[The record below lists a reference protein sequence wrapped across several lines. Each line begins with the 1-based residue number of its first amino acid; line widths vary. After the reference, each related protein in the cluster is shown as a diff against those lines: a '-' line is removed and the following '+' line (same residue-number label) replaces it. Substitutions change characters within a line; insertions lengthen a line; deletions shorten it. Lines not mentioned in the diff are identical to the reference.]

1 MKTKIKERFFA
12 FVAWS
17 EKYVETD
24 MLYAVKGSFWIIFG
38 KVGLFLISLA
48 KMFVFGRYAEQEVYG
63 VYAFILSMSAM
74 LSIFSLPGVNT
85 SLIKAIAKKKDGTL
99 DLAIKERFKFS
110 LLGSLASLMIAGWY
124 IYNANQ
130 ALALAFLVVAFF
142 LPFQYVFPIFLSFWN
157 GRKDFK
163 RSSKYELLSAIL
175 VAAVTIPVIIYTNN
189 PILIIV
195 ALFGSQSF
203 LDGLLLL
210 RTRKEKENEE
220 VLEETIGFGKNLTM
234 MLVISSFVGQIDKII
249 LWKFFGPAQL
259 AIYSFAQL
267 PIQKVEGAMPIGSLA
282 LPKIGERNFQEI
294 KVGIMKKF
302 KKLFLISIPLFLAA
316 FLSAPFLYKILFP
329 QYIES
334 VPYFQAFSFILLLS
348 PFTLL
353 SASLISEM
361 RKKDLYIIQTATPF
375 FKIALFLALIPF
387 FQIWGVVL
395 AAVISQLFNGI
406 LTFYFFK
413 KL

>member
-1 MKTKIKERFFA
+1 
-12 FVAWS
+12 
-17 EKYVETD
+17 
-24 MLYAVKGSFWIIFG
+24 
-38 KVGLFLISLA
+38 
-48 KMFVFGRYAEQEVYG
+48 
-63 VYAFILSMSAM
+63 MSAM

>member
-1 MKTKIKERFFA
+1 MKTKIKERFLN
-12 FVAWS
+12 FVIWS

-38 KVGLFLISLA
+38 KVGLFLISFA

-85 SLIKAIAKKKDGTL
+85 SLIKAIAKKKDGTF
-99 DLAIKERFKFS
+99 DTAIKERFKFS

-130 ALALAFLVVAFF
+130 SLALAFLVVAFF

-157 GRKDFK
+157 GRKDFEK
-163 RSSKYELLSAIL
+163 RSKYELLSAIL

-189 PILIIV
+189 PILIIIV
-195 ALFGSQSF
+195 LFGSQSF
-203 LDGLLLL
+203 FDGLLLL
-210 RTRKEKENEE
+210 RTRKEKKNGE
-220 VLEETIGFGKNLTM
+220 VLEETIGFGKNLT
-234 MLVISSFVGQIDKII
+234 VIGAISAFVEQVDKII

-267 PIQKVEGAMPIGSLA
+267 PIRKAEGVIPIIPLA
-282 LPKIGERNFQEI
+282 LPKMGERNFQEI

-302 KKLFLISIPLFLAA
+302 KKLFLISIPLFLVSI
-316 FLSAPFLYKILFP
+316 FSAPFLYKILFP

-375 FKIALFLALIPF
+375 FKIILFLILIPLL
-387 FQIWGVVL
+387 QIWGVVL
-395 AAVISQLFNGI
+395 AIVISRLFNGI
-406 LTFYFFK
+406 LTFYFFR